1 MGLLLAAI
9 IAFNVAAS
17 TGTTIQITKAKK
29 KEQATVQVDKAKK
42 PKKTKKVKIL

>member
-9 IAFNVAAS
+9 IAFNVAAA
-17 TGTTIQITKAKK
+17 TGTTIQIAKAKK
-29 KEQATVQVDKAKK
+29 KDQAVQVDKVKK